1 MMMNGTRGPLCLI
14 AAGFVLLGA
23 PLAGA
28 QPAAAEKGTVAGVGM
43 VALKRRPDVLRMSV
57 DVFAQGKT
65 MKEALATL
73 KDRREAVGGQLATLG
88 AAKDSI
94 VFGEPQI
101 NAALLEARRQM
112 EAMIRNRM
120 GNRAKKDPKKGSS
133 IPTVVSAWLT
143 AAWLLKGKDTEA
155 LLVEI
160 AQLQESI
167 NAADLAG
174 RKDLEK
180 QSTEDEELREELEGV
195 QAEAMNNNPNQPQ
208 PGTPSYKL
216 VSKITSH
223 DYSQALA
230 DAFRKAKSRA
240 EETAR
245 AAGAELG
252 PLRQLVSHAQA
263 GGDSDGSD
271 DPRQAYAQMMQMTQ
285 MTRDELPLEAEPVME
300 AQGAQPGEVSYRVT
314 ISDSFALKERP

>member
-1 MMMNGTRGPLCLI
+1 MMMNDTRGSLCLI
-14 AAGFVLLGA
+14 AAGFVLLGT
-23 PLAGA
+23 PRAGA
-28 QPAAAEKGTVAGVGM
+28 QPAAAEKGTVAGGGM

-65 MKEALATL
+65 MKEALANL

-94 VFGEPQI
+94 VFGEPQV
-101 NAALLEARRQM
+101 NAAVLESRRQM
-112 EAMIRNRM
+112 EAMIRNRL

-133 IPTVVSAWLT
+133 IPTVVSARLT
-143 AAWLLKGKDTEA
+143 AAWPLKGKDTEA

-195 QAEAMNNNPNQPQ
+195 QAEATNNNPNQPQ
-208 PGTPSYKL
+208 PGTPAYKL
-216 VSKITSH
+216 VCKITAPE
-223 DYSQALA
+223 YSQALA
-230 DAFRKAKSRA
+230 DSFRKAKSRA

-252 PLRQLVSHAQA
+252 PLRQIVAHTQA
-263 GGDSDGSD
+263 GGDSDGTD
-271 DPRQAYAQMMQMTQ
+271 EPRQAYAQMMQTAH
-285 MTRDELPLEAEPVME
+285 DDLSLEPEPVME
-300 AQGAQPGEVSYRVT
+300 AQGAQPGEVSYRVAV
-314 ISDSFALKERP
+314 SASFSLKERP